1 MKAADKRKS
10 IEKMIQKISVR
21 PISRLD
27 ADDSRLLKKEMLRL
41 VRTRTSIIRTLFDS
55 DQEALELARIGECQK
70 DIGLESD
77 IEALIWKYVAL
88 NIESKLNKENTNA
101 NQHSSRAGSSAET
114 S

>member
-1 MKAADKRKS
+1 MKAADNRKTVEKR
-10 IEKMIQKISVR
+10 IQKSLTR

-41 VRTRTSIIRTLFDS
+41 VRVRTSIIRTLCDS
-55 DQEALELARIGECQK
+55 EQEVLELARVGENQK

-88 NIESKLNKENTNA
+88 NIESKLNKETTNA
-101 NQHSSRAGSSAET
+101 N
-114 S
+114 